1 MNASANRRADAE
13 VVVRLRD
20 EGVKLPLHYIPAG
33 YGDMRM
39 FRNVVDRLDAD
50 RPVYG
55 LQPPGTG
62 RVEGVRG
69 KSIDWLVSTYIAEIK
84 RLQPT
89 GPYHLTGYSTGG
101 ILMVEIARRL
111 SLRGDAVAL
120 IAILDSPLQ
129 IPPAVILFYFTVYK
143 LCNLS
148 RLTDIIRWT
157 IIRRWNNLL
166 LRWVS
171 DEGLCTHVA
180 IVRNFLVDSYPG
192 RIVYLRPR
200 GSWIRLLNLTRI
212 GKSWHKIARGGLE
225 VHWMPG
231 THHRMLLGR
240 RAAMV
245 AAVLQGSLKR
255 SDSGGLLPPAGRG
268 ASRKAIR
275 HGKVVYCAS
284 VKDGRFDETFDWG
297 AMERLF
303 KKGLVPDPV
312 RHGWPEGFPEAEENR
327 STTSL

>member
-62 RVEGVRG
+62 RV
-69 KSIDWLVSTYIAEIK
+69 
-84 RLQPT
+84 
-89 GPYHLTGYSTGG
+89 
-101 ILMVEIARRL
+101 
-111 SLRGDAVAL
+111 
-120 IAILDSPLQ
+120 
-129 IPPAVILFYFTVYK
+129 
-143 LCNLS
+143 
-148 RLTDIIRWT
+148 
-157 IIRRWNNLL
+157 
-166 LRWVS
+166 
-171 DEGLCTHVA
+171 
-180 IVRNFLVDSYPG
+180 
-192 RIVYLRPR
+192 VYLRPR

-255 SDSGGLLPPAGRG
+255 SDSGGLPP
-268 ASRKAIR
+268 
-275 HGKVVYCAS
+275 YCAS

>member
-62 RVEGVRG
+62 RV
-69 KSIDWLVSTYIAEIK
+69 
-84 RLQPT
+84 
-89 GPYHLTGYSTGG
+89 
-101 ILMVEIARRL
+101 
-111 SLRGDAVAL
+111 
-120 IAILDSPLQ
+120 
-129 IPPAVILFYFTVYK
+129 
-143 LCNLS
+143 
-148 RLTDIIRWT
+148 
-157 IIRRWNNLL
+157 
-166 LRWVS
+166 
-171 DEGLCTHVA
+171 
-180 IVRNFLVDSYPG
+180 
-192 RIVYLRPR
+192 VYLRPR
-200 GSWIRLLNLTRI
+200 GSWTRLLNLTRI

-255 SDSGGLLPPAGRG
+255 SDSGGLPPPAGRG